1 MTQALPTLIAH
12 RGASQHAPEN
22 TLAAF
27 NLAWEHGADGVEGD
41 FRLTADGHVVCV
53 HDADLQRVGG
63 SDLVVAESTLSE
75 LQAIDVGS
83 WKNPSFHAERMPTL
97 EDVLATL
104 PEGGKLF
111 IEVKAGPEIVP
122 VLARSLAI
130 TGALPSSI
138 TVIAFSEDVIA
149 ACVDL
154 LSGVEACWITA
165 YKETDRGW
173 VPGTVEV
180 VTTLVSLDASG
191 LDCEAHDCITPDF
204 VSALRD
210 ARQSFHV
217 WTVDDVGIARR
228 FWDLGVDS
236 ITTNRPKEL
245 REELLSLGLH

>member
-27 NLAWEHGADGVEGD
+27 NLAWEHGADGIEGD
-41 FRLTADGHVVCV
+41 FRLTADGHIVCV

-83 WKNPSFHAERMPTL
+83 WKDPSFHAERIPTL
-97 EDVLATL
+97 EDVLAAL
-104 PEGGKLF
+104 PAGGKFF
-111 IEVKAGPEIVP
+111 IEIKAGPEIVP

-130 TGALPSSI
+130 SGVLPSSV

-149 ACVDL
+149 ASVDL

-165 YKETDRGW
+165 YEETDRGW
-173 VPGTVEV
+173 VPNETDVL
-180 VTTLVSLDASG
+180 TTLGSLNAAG
-191 LDCEAHDCITPDF
+191 LDCQAHGCITPDF
-204 VSALRD
+204 VSALREAD
-210 ARQSFHV
+210 LSFHV
-217 WTVDDVGIARR
+217 WTVDDVQIAQR
-228 FWDLGVDS
+228 FWKLGVDS

-245 REELLSLGLH
+245 RKELESQALG